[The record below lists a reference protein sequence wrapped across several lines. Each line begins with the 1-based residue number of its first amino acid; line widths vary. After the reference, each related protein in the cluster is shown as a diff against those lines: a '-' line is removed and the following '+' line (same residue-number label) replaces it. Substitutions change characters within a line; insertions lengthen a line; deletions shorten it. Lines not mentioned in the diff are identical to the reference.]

1 VIVES
6 PDPSAVDRLTDYW
19 VDLATEQRDHDS
31 HLVAEGNRAEM
42 RERIGRAI
50 VSDNVRVARYE
61 DDGIVG
67 FVMFDVELG
76 SLATVRTRGLVHN
89 IYVEPAYRGEGVG
102 SELLAAAERE
112 LADRGVETITLEVM
126 AGNEAARRFY
136 RQHGYDAHRVALEKP
151 VENDT
156 HSKENE

>member
-1 VIVES
+1 MIVES
-6 PDPSAVDRLTDYW
+6 PDPSAADRLTDYW
-19 VDLATEQRDHDS
+19 VALATEQRQHGS

-50 VSDNVRVARYE
+50 VSDNVRVARDE

-89 IYVEPAYRGEGVG
+89 IYVDPDHRGEGIG
-102 SELLAAAERE
+102 SDLLAAAERE
-112 LADRGVETITLEVM
+112 LADRGVDTITLEVM

-136 RQHGYDAHRVALEKP
+136 RAHGYEPHRVALEKP
-151 VENDT
+151 VESDS